1 MALGGRQ
8 TARVP
13 DWLEADHFWTRTR
26 MDAQLHTRMDPCTVG
41 VPPKAV
47 GARFEA
53 IQSPSLR
60 FQQSGQGNVTIDL
73 TPSPCYPCC
82 CVNSCLGSE
91 MKLTVKVK
99 PARGLAALVLR
110 EVEEV
115 ARAQRLFIAPPTWPV
130 RRCESGRCRAE
141 LHLAC
146 GTSKS
151 PSFREPST
159 NISSTPPTT
168 LSRRLSKPGI
178 LPIDRRFSV
187 TQ

>member
-1 MALGGRQ
+1 
-8 TARVP
+8 
-13 DWLEADHFWTRTR
+13 
-26 MDAQLHTRMDPCTVG
+26 MDAHSCSDVR
-41 VPPKAV
+41 PKAV
-47 GARFEA
+47 GSRFEV
-53 IQSPSLR
+53 IQSPSFCLPR
-60 FQQSGQGNVTIDL
+60 SAQGNVPID
-73 TPSPCYPCC
+73 SNPCC
-82 CVNSCLGSE
+82 QCYLSCVNSCLGSE